1 MKLYREEQFG
11 PVVPVMPFDDIETAL
26 DYVITSD
33 HGQQVSI
40 FGTDPGAD
48 RARWSIRW
56 STRSAAS
63 TSTASASAGRTCSRS
78 PAARIRPKARCR

>member
-11 PVVPVMPFDDIETAL
+11 PVVPVMPFDDLETAL
-26 DYVITSD
+26 EYVITSE

-40 FGTDPGAD
+40 FSSDPGPD
-48 RARWSIRW
+48 RRAWSIRW
-56 STRSAAS
+56 STRSAGS

-78 PAARIRPKARCR
+78 PAARTPPRAPCR